1 MRVDSGKP
9 AKPAAPAP
17 ASVPKAKAGPRTFQD
32 GIHLIK
38 EDVY

>member
-1 MRVDSGKP
+1 VDGKTS
-9 AKPAAPAP
+9 KPAASPVA
-17 ASVPKAKAGPRTFQD
+17 APKARQAGPRTFQD